1 MSKEQ
6 NCASGVATNR
16 HATHMWGQMK
26 MIRGH
31 IRKGG
36 GALALAALLLVPAT
50 SADARRRHRAT
61 SAASAPAFNAFTP
74 AAADPRLAAA
84 FARSGLGDTSFND
97 GAFRFTPSGSSSS
110 RRAITVAVR
119 SRAVTRQ
126 QAAKTMALPSDGLAP
141 SAYSLGASIGWK
153 RFALSG
159 DVQKVDGGLLPTG
172 RESVDL
178 GLIFSGKRW
187 ATELELQSERAS
199 GPKLPAVPGD
209 ESFSVGL
216 GGSYAL
222 SRRFNLTGGVRYKQQ
237 REQIQSL
244 TDDRRDSQAVYL
256 GTTFKF

>member
-1 MSKEQ
+1 MRIGGSDES
-6 NCASGVATNR
+6 ARDPYGA
-16 HATHMWGQMK
+16 QMK
-26 MIRGH
+26 TIRGH
-31 IRKGG
+31 IGKGG
-36 GALALAALLLVPAT
+36 CALALAALFVVPAA
-50 SADARRRHRAT
+50 SADGKSRRHHRLN

-84 FARSGLGDTSFND
+84 FARSGLGDATFND
-97 GAFRFTPSGSSSS
+97 GAFRFTPSGSSASH
-110 RRAITVAVR
+110 RAITVAVR

-126 QAAKTMALPSDGLAP
+126 QAAKTMVLPSDGLAP

-187 ATELELQSERAS
+187 ATELELQGERAA
-199 GPKLPAVPGD
+199 GPKLPALPSD

-222 SRRFNLTGGVRYKQQ
+222 SRRFNVTGGVRYKQQ